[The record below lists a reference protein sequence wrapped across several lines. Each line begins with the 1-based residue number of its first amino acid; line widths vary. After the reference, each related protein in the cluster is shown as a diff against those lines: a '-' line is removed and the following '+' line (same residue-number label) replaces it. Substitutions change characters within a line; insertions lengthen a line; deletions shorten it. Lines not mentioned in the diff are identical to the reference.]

1 MPTSSSISS
10 GITYSDATP
19 LDQAVSRVPP
29 TALLQGKPTRAA
41 LPGLTLALFTVL
53 FGFALGGLFGLNEDL
68 IKDRLAAS
76 AAAVT
81 ATVYQGDPAAAEP
94 VIAKSWEYMQRAHLH
109 GGAIGTAA
117 LGMIVVLLLIG
128 APPRTIRV
136 LGLALGLGALGYSVF
151 WMWAGFIAPGLG
163 STGAAKE
170 SLRWLAMSS
179 SGAVM
184 LATAA
189 VVFFSL
195 RAMASGLIA
204 REARTPS
211 PPAAR

>member
-1 MPTSSSISS
+1 MQTS
-10 GITYSDATP
+10 
-19 LDQAVSRVPP
+19 PP
-29 TALLQGKPTRAA
+29 TATSLSSGVQLEQPIAPTFSISPTALPVRAA
-41 LPGLTLALFTVL
+41 LPGLVLAVLAVL
-53 FGFALGGLFGLNEDL
+53 FGFVMGGVFGLNEDL

-81 ATVYQGDPAAAEP
+81 VTVYQGDAAAAEP

-117 LGMIVVLLLIG
+117 IGMIVVLLLIG
-128 APPRTIRV
+128 TKPRTVRI
-136 LGLALGLGALGYSVF
+136 LGLALGAGALGYSVF

-170 SLRWLAMSS
+170 SLRWLAMPSA
-179 SGAVM
+179 GAVM

-189 VVFFSL
+189 VGVLCIRAATHL
-195 RAMASGLIA
+195 RQ
-204 REARTPS
+204 
-211 PPAAR
+211 

>member
-1 MPTSSSISS
+1 MQTSSSS
-10 GITYSDATP
+10 ATP
-19 LDQAVSRVPP
+19 RPDSSPLEQSVTLITPIAPRQA
-29 TALLQGKPTRAA
+29 KPVRAA
-41 LPGLTLALFTVL
+41 LPGLLLAVFAVL
-53 FGFALGGLFGLNEDL
+53 FGFAMGGIFGLNEDL

-81 ATVYQGDPAAAEP
+81 ATVYHGDAAAAEP
-94 VIAKSWEYMQRAHLH
+94 VIAKSWDYMQRAHLH

-117 LGMIVVLLLIG
+117 IGMIMVLLLIG
-128 APPRTIRV
+128 ATPRTIRV
-136 LGLALGLGALGYSVF
+136 LSLALGAGALGYSVF

-170 SLRWLAMSS
+170 SLRWLAMPS

-189 VVFFSL
+189 VAFL
-195 RAMASGLIA
+195 CIRALA
-204 REARTPS
+204 RGRNQ
-211 PPAAR
+211 

>member
-1 MPTSSSISS
+1 MQTSPSSAIRTLEQPV
-10 GITYSDATP
+10 GEIV
-19 LDQAVSRVPP
+19 LLPP
-29 TALLQGKPTRAA
+29 RQEDLLRAA
-41 LPGLTLALFTVL
+41 LPGLAIAVFTVL
-53 FGFALGGLFGLNEDL
+53 FGFAMGGIFGLNEDI

-81 ATVYQGDPAAAEP
+81 ATAYGGDPAAAEP
-94 VIAKSWEYMQRAHLH
+94 IVAKSWQYMQRAHLH

-117 LGMIVVLLLIG
+117 IGMIVVLLLIG
-128 APPRTIRV
+128 ATPRAMRV
-136 LGLALGLGALGYSVF
+136 LSLAIGAGGLGYAIF

-170 SLRWLAMSS
+170 SLRWLAMPS

-189 VVFFSL
+189 VGFLCV
-195 RAMASGLIA
+195 RAAASGGG
-204 REARTPS
+204 TS
-211 PPAAR
+211 KG

>member
-1 MPTSSSISS
+1 MQASSSPTTTRIH
-10 GITYSDATP
+10 GARLEHP
-19 LDQAVSRVPP
+19 VPP
-29 TALLQGKPTRAA
+29 IAPVPRLTVDLLRAA
-41 LPGLTLALFTVL
+41 LPGLALAVFTVL
-53 FGFALGGLFGLNEDL
+53 FGFAMGGLFGLNEDL

-81 ATVYQGDPAAAEP
+81 VTVYQGDAAAAEP

-117 LGMIVVLLLIG
+117 IGMIVVLLLIG
-128 APPRTIRV
+128 SAPRTVRIV
-136 LGLALGLGALGYSVF
+136 GLALGVGALGYSVF

-170 SLRWLAMSS
+170 SLRWLAMPSA
-179 SGAVM
+179 GAVM

-189 VVFFSL
+189 VGVLCIRAATHL
-195 RAMASGLIA
+195 RQ
-204 REARTPS
+204 
-211 PPAAR
+211 

>member
-1 MPTSSSISS
+1 MSSSSA
-10 GITYSDATP
+10 TTP
-19 LDQAVSRVPP
+19 LEESVARIVPLPRGQAN
-29 TALLQGKPTRAA
+29 LLRAA
-41 LPGLTLALFTVL
+41 LPGLAVAVFTVL
-53 FGFALGGLFGLNEDL
+53 FGFAMGGIFGLNEDV

-81 ATVYQGDPAAAEP
+81 ATAYNGDATTAEP

-117 LGMIVVLLLIG
+117 IGMIVVLMLVG
-128 APPRTIRV
+128 TAPRTMRI
-136 LGLALGLGALGYSVF
+136 LSLALGIGGLGYSVF

-170 SLRWLAMSS
+170 SLRWLAMPS

-189 VVFFSL
+189 VGFLCV
-195 RAMASGLIA
+195 RAAASGGG
-204 REARTPS
+204 TS
-211 PPAAR
+211 KG

>member
-1 MPTSSSISS
+1 MQTSSLS
-10 GITYSDATP
+10 ATP
-19 LDQAVSRVPP
+19 RAEPIPLEQPAIGIAPIGLAQAEPV
-29 TALLQGKPTRAA
+29 RAA
-41 LPGLTLALFTVL
+41 LPGLTLAVFTVL
-53 FGFALGGLFGLNEDL
+53 FGFAMGGIFGLNEDL

-81 ATVYQGDPAAAEP
+81 STVYQGDPAAAEP
-94 VIAKSWEYMQRAHLH
+94 VVAKSWEYMQRAHLH

-117 LGMIVVLLLIG
+117 IGMIVVMLLIG
-128 APPRTIRV
+128 TPPRTLRV
-136 LGLALGLGALGYSVF
+136 LGLALGIGALGYSVF

-170 SLRWLAMSS
+170 SLRWLAMPS

-189 VVFFSL
+189 VVVLSI
-195 RAMASGLIA
+195 RAVVRG
-204 REARTPS
+204 RS
-211 PPAAR
+211 P